1 MTSAQRERKNRIK
14 QNRSALNDQAHC
26 HDSPAIYLFFPI
38 SVKIQILIFD

>member
-1 MTSAQRERKNRIK
+1 MTSAQREKKRIK

-38 SVKIQILIFD
+38 SVKIQILILD